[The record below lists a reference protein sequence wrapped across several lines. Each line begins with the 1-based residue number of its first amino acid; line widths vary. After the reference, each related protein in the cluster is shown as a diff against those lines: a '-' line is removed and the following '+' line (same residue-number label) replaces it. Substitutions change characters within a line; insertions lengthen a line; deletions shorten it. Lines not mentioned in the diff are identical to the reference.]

1 MTHYIFRPRWH
12 EKVVKHI
19 KKLKSLP
26 LESQIEYLTPLLR
39 GDKRHVKFEEKGD
52 TATLA
57 VDKSLR
63 IKTLDDLI
71 VVSDI
76 DLEQWDIER
85 YNVNKWEVGSTIDG
99 EIIVEPL
106 FQVKAWLKKNKSAY
120 RTKIVKQELMRE
132 LKSYAPVYSFGKPL
146 KEGTENLLEVNI
158 FDLHFGKLCWGE
170 ETGDNYDTKIAYKR
184 FVTAIKEIIQ
194 KVKPYKI
201 ARVVFPIGNDF
212 YNADTLNNTTTAGT
226 LQDEDVRWQKT
237 FRAGRKMLIEG
248 IDLLS
253 KIAPVDVII
262 VQGNHDW
269 QRSFYVGD
277 ALECWYHN
285 NEYVNVNNNASPRKY
300 YQYGKCLIGYTHGHN
315 EKVADLPL
323 IMASEQKQKWNDT
336 FYREWH
342 LGHLHHKR
350 EIKYTS
356 TQEYKGA
363 TIRYMRS
370 LSGSDAWHFQKGYI
384 SMQGCECFIW
394 NKKEGLYAQ
403 FFINIK

>member
-120 RTKIVKQELMRE
+120 RTKIVKQEL
-132 LKSYAPVYSFGKPL
+132 
-146 KEGTENLLEVNI
+146 I
-158 FDLHFGKLCWGE
+158 
-170 ETGDNYDTKIAYKR
+170 
-184 FVTAIKEIIQ
+184 
-194 KVKPYKI
+194 
-201 ARVVFPIGNDF
+201 
-212 YNADTLNNTTTAGT
+212 
-226 LQDEDVRWQKT
+226 
-237 FRAGRKMLIEG
+237 
-248 IDLLS
+248 
-253 KIAPVDVII
+253 
-262 VQGNHDW
+262 
-269 QRSFYVGD
+269 
-277 ALECWYHN
+277 
-285 NEYVNVNNNASPRKY
+285 
-300 YQYGKCLIGYTHGHN
+300 
-315 EKVADLPL
+315 
-323 IMASEQKQKWNDT
+323 
-336 FYREWH
+336 
-342 LGHLHHKR
+342 
-350 EIKYTS
+350 
-356 TQEYKGA
+356 
-363 TIRYMRS
+363 
-370 LSGSDAWHFQKGYI
+370 
-384 SMQGCECFIW
+384 
-394 NKKEGLYAQ
+394 
-403 FFINIK
+403 